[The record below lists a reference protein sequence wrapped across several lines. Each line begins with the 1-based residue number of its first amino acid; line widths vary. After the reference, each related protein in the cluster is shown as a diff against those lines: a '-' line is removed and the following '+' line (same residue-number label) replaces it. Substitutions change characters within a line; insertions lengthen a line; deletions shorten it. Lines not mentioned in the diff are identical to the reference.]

1 MTYPVLRISG
11 DYAFVE
17 VRKGRGAIRWRDMTP
32 IHRGPASA
40 GKEWKGAEGEKLA
53 ARHCL
58 WPSDPNSTLSQPYEQ
73 SSWEGLGTGRPE
85 LLVFPTTLGA
95 FAAKEVADPDD
106 LEGDVD
112 DTHILHEDPRSGNCY
127 KIKLT
132 AALLGL
138 PLATRAYDIMKG
150 ETRTPEFLATVN
162 ANGRIPVL
170 QIGEGSGARFLPE
183 SNAACWYL
191 AHGSALIPAERFAQ
205 ADMLRWMFFEQYNH
219 EPNVATL
226 RFWLRFVGESNL
238 SAEQRAQ
245 IMAKRMAGCA
255 ALDLMNRHLAS
266 SAFFAGEAVTLADIA
281 LFAYTH
287 VAEEGGFGLGDY
299 PHILGWIARM
309 QALPGFVTMD

>member
-1 MTYPVLRISG
+1 M
-11 DYAFVE
+11 
-17 VRKGRGAIRWRDMTP
+17 
-32 IHRGPASA
+32 
-40 GKEWKGAEGEKLA
+40 AE
-53 ARHCL
+53 
-58 WPSDPNSTLSQPYEQ
+58 TL
-73 SSWEGLGTGRPE
+73 T
-85 LLVFPTTLGA
+85 
-95 FAAKEVADPDD
+95 
-106 LEGDVD
+106 
-112 DTHILHEDPRSGNCY
+112 LHEDPRSGNCY

-150 ETRTPEFLATVN
+150 ETRTPAFLATVN

-170 QIGEGSGARFLPE
+170 QIGEGAAARFLPE

-226 RFWLRFVGESNL
+226 RFWLRFVGEAQL
-238 SAEQRAQ
+238 SPEQRAQ
-245 IMAKRMAGCA
+245 IMPKRMGGCA
-255 ALDLMNRHLAS
+255 ALELMDKHLANHD
-266 SAFFAGEAVTLADIA
+266 FFCGDAVTLADIA

-299 PHILGWIARM
+299 RAIGGWIARV
-309 QALPGFVTMD
+309 QSLPRFVAMD